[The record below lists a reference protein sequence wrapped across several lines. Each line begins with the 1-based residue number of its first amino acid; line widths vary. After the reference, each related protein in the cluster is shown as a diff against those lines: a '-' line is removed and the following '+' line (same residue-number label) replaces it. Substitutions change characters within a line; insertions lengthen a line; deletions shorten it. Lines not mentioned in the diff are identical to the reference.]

1 MQIFTGNK
9 NTNLVNTNELSDE
22 FVTRFLR
29 IYPLAYKNDMCLRV
43 ELYGCKDSEGIL
55 HNYTSGL

>member
-1 MQIFTGNK
+1 MQT
-9 NTNLVNTNELSDE
+9 NTLSDE